1 MSFGRDMNR
10 IVPNSGSAVLAVA
23 AALVPFAANANG
35 ILRNGTGAASMGL
48 AGADV
53 ASAADPL
60 SAMSLNP
67 AALSPSR
74 GAELSLG
81 AVAGSAD
88 GTFTKAGSGGDL
100 DSRILAAPEFAVA
113 IPLSDRRFVVGI
125 SSSADSGMSADWAYN
140 DPAGGLGGTTS
151 YGYRRNRAR
160 IALVRTALGGAFHL
174 DETLSFGA
182 NVGLLYND
190 NALESPY
197 VFQSHPGL
205 AGAKTLLGLKADGF
219 GWNIQ
224 AGALYSPR
232 KDLRFGLSYRN
243 QSEVVATGTATGDVG
258 VQLGA
263 ATIPFRYDAE
273 VTTTFPHQVA
283 WGGSWSP
290 SANWRVAAQAE
301 WIGWADAFDTLPVRL
316 SNGSNP
322 AVNAVV
328 GGTSL
333 ADDIPLGWED
343 SWVFRVGAE
352 YRLAEDWTLRA
363 GYAHGQSPVPTSLL
377 TPMTAVLMEHTL
389 AAGLGF
395 TRGRWTLDA
404 AYQYDLPASRS
415 IGTSALRSGEYSNS
429 RIEVDLHTVALTA
442 RYRF

>member
-1 MSFGRDMNR
+1 MNR
-10 IVPNSGSAVLAVA
+10 TVPTPGTTLCAVA

-60 SAMSLNP
+60 SAMAVNP
-67 AALSPSR
+67 AGLSPSR
-74 GAELSLG
+74 GTELSLG

-88 GTFTKAGSGGDL
+88 GTFAKTGSVGDL
-100 DSRILAAPEFAVA
+100 NSRILAAPEFAVA
-113 IPLSDRRFVVGI
+113 LPLSDRRCVVGL
-125 SSSADSGMSADWAYN
+125 SSSADSGMSADWAYD

-151 YGYRRNRAR
+151 YGFRRNRAR
-160 IALVRTALGGAFHL
+160 IALVRTAFGGAFHL
-174 DETLSFGA
+174 DESLSFGA

-190 NALESPY
+190 NALETPY

-205 AGAKTLLGLKADGF
+205 AGAKTLLDLKADGF

-232 KDLRFGLSYRN
+232 KDLRFGLAYRN

-273 VTTTFPHQVA
+273 VTTTFPHHVA
-283 WGGSWSP
+283 WGVSWSP
-290 SANWRVAAQAE
+290 STDWRLAAQAE
-301 WIGWADAFDTLPVRL
+301 WIGWANAFDTLPVRL
-316 SNGSNP
+316 ANGSNP

-328 GGTSL
+328 GSTSI
-333 ADDIPLGWED
+333 ADDVPLGWDD

-352 YRLAEDWTLRA
+352 YHLSDAWTLRA
-363 GYAHGQSPVPTSLL
+363 GYVHGQSPVSTAFL
-377 TPMTAVLMEHTL
+377 TPMTAALMEHTL
-389 AAGLGF
+389 AAGLGY

-415 IGTSALRSGEYSNS
+415 VGVSALRSGEYSNS
-429 RIEVDLHTVALTA
+429 RVEVDVHTLALTA

>member
-1 MSFGRDMNR
+1 MNR
-10 IVPNSGSAVLAVA
+10 TVPTPGTALCAVA
-23 AALVPFAANANG
+23 AALVSFAANANG

-67 AALSPSR
+67 AGLPPSR
-74 GAELSLG
+74 GTELSLG

-88 GTFTKAGSGGDL
+88 GTFAKTGSVGDL
-100 DSRILAAPEFAVA
+100 NSRILAAPEFAVA
-113 IPLSDRRFVVGI
+113 IPLSDRRCVVGI

-205 AGAKTLLGLKADGF
+205 AGAKTLLDLKADGF

-273 VTTTFPHQVA
+273 VTTTFPHQLA
-283 WGGSWSP
+283 WGVSWSP

-301 WIGWADAFDTLPVRL
+301 WIGWANAFDTLPVRL

-352 YRLAEDWTLRA
+352 YRLAKNWTLRA

-377 TPMTAVLMEHTL
+377 TPMTAALMEHTL
-389 AAGLGF
+389 AAGLGY

-415 IGTSALRSGEYSNS
+415 VGGSALRSGEYSNS
-429 RIEVDLHTVALTA
+429 RVEVDVHTLALTA